1 MLPKKL
7 EWSVLAQCD
16 YFAVEKF
23 VQTPDRPAMTPI
35 QPLRECILLRKIK
48 SGNGKRRLKSCVNRT
63 KIWHLRLQLSMTTL
77 EATD

>member
-23 VQTPDRPAMTPI
+23 VQTPDRPAMVAYSTF
-35 QPLRECILLRKIK
+35 
-48 SGNGKRRLKSCVNRT
+48 KRMYFPAKN
-63 KIWHLRLQLSMTTL
+63 
-77 EATD
+77 